1 VAAISYHFGDK
12 EALYSAVL
20 RETAPPPAGG
30 PNAPGNAAD
39 ATLSAEERFARYIRN
54 FLFQIAED
62 GPDCLH
68 SRIMAREMIEPT
80 RALDHLVN
88 DFIRPQHQWFQG
100 LIREITGP
108 GFTVEEIRLI
118 ANSAISQVLFYKHCG
133 TVIERLHGSALLT
146 PARLEML
153 ADHITAFSLAAIQ
166 TLAQLCNLALTCE
179 EIWSLFPSTPTRDRS
194 GWHDHFSAKRY
205 DTSPVATNFA
215 TYIGCRIQVINDQHT
230 CQMHPNGNGH
240 IGIIFN
246 QIGSRTKHTRVLHP
260 S

>member
-1 VAAISYHFGDK
+1 MSNAIPAEPRASQAATRRQLLSAAAGVFAERGFRDATVREICRKAGANVAAISYHFGDK

-30 PNAPGNAAD
+30 PNAPSNAAD
-39 ATLSAEERFARYIRN
+39 ATLSAEERFTRYIRN
-54 FLFQIAED
+54 FLFQIAEG

-166 TLAQLCNLALTCE
+166 TLALQRGPVQRTARPNRALR
-179 EIWSLFPSTPTRDRS
+179 PSTPSRPRLTR
-194 GWHDHFSAKRY
+194 
-205 DTSPVATNFA
+205 
-215 TYIGCRIQVINDQHT
+215 
-230 CQMHPNGNGH
+230 
-240 IGIIFN
+240 
-246 QIGSRTKHTRVLHP
+246 
-260 S
+260 

>member
-1 VAAISYHFGDK
+1 MSNAIPAEPRASQAATRRQLLSAAAGVFAERGFRDATVREICRKAGANVAAISYHFGDK

-108 GFTVEEIRLI
+108 GFTVAEIRLI

-166 TLAQLCNLALTCE
+166 TLALQRGPVQRTARPNRALR
-179 EIWSLFPSTPTRDRS
+179 PSTP
-194 GWHDHFSAKRY
+194 
-205 DTSPVATNFA
+205 
-215 TYIGCRIQVINDQHT
+215 
-230 CQMHPNGNGH
+230 
-240 IGIIFN
+240 
-246 QIGSRTKHTRVLHP
+246 SRTRLTR
-260 S
+260 